1 MSGRALI
8 LGGTRFVG
16 RCLLERLVGLGC
28 TVEVLNR
35 GVTMPAEGLPAGVEH
50 LASDRADHE
59 RVRALLAG
67 REYDAV
73 FDTSAY
79 RPQDV
84 AAALGGLAGTTGH
97 YVLISTCVVYAHL
110 WGPGPGHRDEDPV
123 PIGEGDD
130 TVEAYF
136 GDGDLV
142 AHYAGA
148 KRACETVLLGQDR
161 KPATVLRP
169 CGIYGRHD
177 DWYRHDYF
185 FDRIAAGRPVL
196 VPDSHVGRR
205 VHLTSVDGL
214 IDACVLAALR
224 PGGTHLVLNVAD
236 RDVLACGELAQEC
249 ARAAGVEPHVVT
261 YPAGL
266 AGGVVAAPR
275 ARFPFGDEPGF
286 RLDCARAGEVLG
298 WTAPPFGVGTAVLY
312 ADHAERQAAGTL
324 AEPDFRFDDALLVRL
339 AEDSR

>member
-1 MSGRALI
+1 M
-8 LGGTRFVG
+8 G

-35 GVTMPAEGLPAGVEH
+35 GVTMPAERLPVGVRH
-50 LASDRADHE
+50 LAADRADHE
-59 RVRALLAG
+59 RVHELLAG

-84 AAALGGLAGTTGH
+84 AAALGALADTTGH
-97 YVLISTCVVYAHL
+97 YVLVSTCVVYAHL

-148 KRACETVLLGQDR
+148 KRACETVLLAQER
-161 KPATVLRP
+161 IPATVLRP
-169 CGIYGRHD
+169 CGIYGRYD
-177 DWYRHDYF
+177 DRYRHDYF
-185 FDRIAAGRPVL
+185 FDRIVAGRPVL

-214 IDACVLAALR
+214 TDACVRAALR
-224 PGGTHLVLNVAD
+224 PGGTHLVLNIAD
-236 RDVLACGELAQEC
+236 RDVLGCGELAREC
-249 ARAAGVEPHVVT
+249 ARAAGVEPDVLT
-261 YPAGL
+261 YPSEL
-266 AGGVVAAPR
+266 AGGVIAAPR

-298 WTAPPFGVGTAVLY
+298 WTAPSFGVGTAALY
-312 ADHAERQAAGTL
+312 ADHAKRRAAGTL
-324 AEPDFRFDDALLVRL
+324 AAPEFRFDDALLVRL
-339 AEDSR
+339 AADSR